1 MASKR
6 KEGSFTTVY
15 SEGKTKEKR
24 QEEGQEECK
33 RHFKETSE
41 ESTEDLAAKIKT
53 VGTNA
58 EKANTTARKAGE
70 NRQKPRKIERAHVH
84 SWTIEESVHYIINTY
99 LHMYSCLAQ
108 VLAQGTWQ

>member
-6 KEGSFTTVY
+6 KEGPFTTVY

-70 NRQKPRKIERAHVH
+70 NRQKPRKKDRTSARTFVDNRRV
-84 SWTIEESVHYIINTY
+84 STLYY
-99 LHMYSCLAQ
+99 
-108 VLAQGTWQ
+108 